1 MAKYDKA
8 AIKAELTERF
18 GIDFTDD
25 FHVLRSSQVLELV
38 SKAKALGY
46 RHNPK
51 TASGSLGR
59 SFFYHLNRK

>member
-1 MAKYDKA
+1 MARYNKEE
-8 AIKAELTERF
+8 IKADLTERF

-25 FHVLRSSQVLELV
+25 FHVLRSSQVSELV
-38 SKAKALGY
+38 AKAKALGY
-46 RHNPK
+46 RHNAK